1 MCPLM
6 FNDRN
11 FGGNFQISETY
22 LPSDVVNF
30 LGSFLLLQIRQWR
43 VVACRGGLLHAEADA
58 DFGVLQLV
66 LVYITYEQEKAM
78 HRYFHMRKCRK

>member
-30 LGSFLLLQIRQWR
+30 LGSFLLLQIRLR
-43 VVACRGGLLHAEADA
+43 AEADA

-66 LVYITYEQEKAM
+66 LVYITYEQQKAM